1 METNVS
7 GRSSAPGRME
17 SKENVCEFKG
27 IDLSSGRV
35 SNFTVDTPDYTVR
48 FATKQAELIVL
59 PRFECPRN
67 ISPQLLPSVFVNG
80 NPVDPRGALGV
91 ALPVPLAK
99 RFDVKLEVRNP
110 SSAPSL
116 KVYTL
121 HVDQREAVSEPTLEA
136 FSVQDSR
143 GKDLSLIPLFRHSS
157 DAFVLAS
164 GVRDPYIS
172 LHAQC
177 DHASV
182 LYIDGAPHVP
192 SSSVKIPRE
201 ERQPSSLTTIQCRR
215 TGEGEESQR
224 MYFLETQW
232 TSPIV
237 SPPTKLLVYSTGRAC
252 KVLAD
257 DEDRVVCEN
266 SGRLASLFALHSPS
280 TWYKVSSAEDASFAV
295 PLVNGGWTPR
305 FPLRSDLQIVARAGT
320 EEKMWRLDFAQVPGS
335 SSDSNWLSSLQA
347 LSVFFFLPALLGISA
362 VLFLALLTGQ
372 GGARN
377 FSEVPVTALLFFQA
391 SFLLYLL
398 QKVPDALQTNASM
411 LGWTALFLPLPSTAE
426 TNVELAAGCLT
437 VSAVLLAMVSGLQ
450 VLFRLVL
457 FDRKSQEVLPHNMQ
471 LGNAELR
478 LLHALGLPLA
488 ASAAM
493 LIADADTSG
502 RLQAVGV
509 AVVGFFVLLHLGLFL
524 FVRRLVSDGRV
535 AWLWNFPANAPDA
548 TGGRWCDTTVDQLM
562 SEPVPWTTWL
572 GAPTAL
578 WVSPAAQ
585 ISPLTLG
592 DPASLPGSRGGKE
605 ALVGSSAVAVT
616 PRLPKQG
623 LTLLPC
629 LRDLP
634 VGILRSRW
642 LDVFFSLDALT
653 KMLQRQKEKTSSTAD
668 LSDPAFFPLTVQR
681 HQLTG
686 PLTSGRLALFFELR
700 TPCARIGDSAFRSL
714 LGLLLGFSLSL
725 QGSIVA
731 PILLLVASILC
742 FSWMVYLRWDKPFHR
757 RDENTVFPVPFGL
770 LGLAALTCAGSE
782 ALRVPVLSTLIEHL
796 SVYMLLALALYTAFT
811 AVCLV
816 LGAVW
821 PAIQEIRLLP
831 RQCNCALFLTDRRR
845 DFCVVCPA
853 YTRFPVRQVSLH
865 CSPGPGAFPQ
875 VRRVPA
881 HADAYAQLEFSV
893 DDFRALCAGKD
904 FEKPGACIF
913 IDSAQSPLRFRSL
926 TLYAG
931 GDLRQAVDSLL
942 EEEPAVRSAFPD
954 LRNSLLDE
962 LERSQAGGSVR
973 SIVVRLLSQP
983 VGLFSAMPRHLR
995 APEAA
1000 AFAER
1005 EASMEFSRDVF
1016 PEKTSSDFGTDRSAV
1031 AELSPLSSRSW
1042 RDKC

>member
-7 GRSSAPGRME
+7 GHSSAPGRME
-17 SKENVCEFKG
+17 SKESVCEFKG
-27 IDLSSGRV
+27 IDLSSGLV
-35 SNFTVDTPDYTVR
+35 SNFSVDTPEYTVR
-48 FATKQAELIVL
+48 FATKQAELIVF

-80 NPVDPRGALGV
+80 NPVDPQGALGV
-91 ALPVPLAK
+91 ALPVPPAK
-99 RFDVKLEVRNP
+99 RFEVKVEVRNP

-143 GKDLSLIPLFRHSS
+143 GKDLPLTPLFTDSS
-157 DAFVLAS
+157 DAFVLAA
-164 GVRDPYIS
+164 GVRDAYIS
-172 LHAQC
+172 LYAQC
-177 DHASV
+177 DRASV
-182 LYIDGAPHVP
+182 LYIDGAPHVLSP
-192 SSSVKIPRE
+192 SVKIPRE

-215 TGEGEESQR
+215 IGEGEESQR

-232 TSPIV
+232 TRRIL

-252 KVLAD
+252 TVLAD
-257 DEDRVVCEN
+257 EEDRIVCEN

-280 TWYKVSSAEDASFAV
+280 TLYKVSSAEDSSFAV

-320 EEKMWRLDFAQVPGS
+320 EAKVWRLNFTHVPGS
-335 SSDSNWLSSLQA
+335 RSDSEWLSSLQA

-362 VLFLALLTGQ
+362 FLFLALLTGQ

-377 FSEVPVTALLFFQA
+377 FSEVPVTALFFFQA
-391 SFLLYLL
+391 SFFLCLL
-398 QKVPDALQTNASM
+398 QKGPDALQTNASM
-411 LGWTALFLPLPSTAE
+411 LGWTALVLPLPSTAE

-437 VSAVLLAMVSGLQ
+437 VSGVLLAMVSGLR

-457 FDRKSQEVLPHNMQ
+457 FENKSRAALPHSMQ

-478 LLHALGLPLA
+478 LLHALAFPLA
-488 ASAAM
+488 AAAAM
-493 LIADADTSG
+493 LIAEADTSG
-502 RLQAVGV
+502 RLQAVGG
-509 AVVGFFVLLHLGLFL
+509 AVVGFFVLLHLGIFL

-535 AWLWNFPANAPDA
+535 SWLWNFPAHAPDA
-548 TGGRWCDTTVDQLM
+548 TGGRWCDTTTDQLM
-562 SEPVPWTTWL
+562 SEPLQWTTWL
-572 GAPTAL
+572 GAPTAF

-592 DPASLPGSRGGKE
+592 DSASPPVSRADKGP
-605 ALVGSSAVAVT
+605 VGSSAVDVALQ
-616 PRLPKQG
+616 LPKEG

-642 LDVFFSLDALT
+642 LDVFFSLDTLT
-653 KMLQRQKEKTSSTAD
+653 KVLQRQKETNCSTAD

-731 PILLLVASILC
+731 PVLLLVAAILC
-742 FSWMVYLRWDKPFHR
+742 FSWMVYLHWDRPFHR
-757 RDENTVFPVPFGL
+757 GDEHTVFPVLFGL

-782 ALRVPVLSTLIEHL
+782 ALRVSVLSAVVEHL
-796 SVYMLLALALYTAFT
+796 SVYVLLALALYTAIT

-821 PAIQEIRLLP
+821 PAVLEIRSLP
-831 RQCNCALFLTDRRR
+831 PLCNFALFLTDRQR
-845 DFCVVCPA
+845 DFCVICPA
-853 YTRFPVRQVSLH
+853 YNHFPVRHVSLH
-865 CSPGPGAFPQ
+865 CSPGPGAFGQ

-881 HADAYAQLEFSV
+881 HADAYAQLELSF

-913 IDSAQSPLRFRSL
+913 IDSAESPLRFRSL
-926 TLYAG
+926 TLYT
-931 GDLRQAVDSLL
+931 GDGLREAVDSLL
-942 EEEPAVRSAFPD
+942 EEEPAVRSTFPD

-962 LERSQAGGSVR
+962 LERPRAGGSVQ

-983 VGLFSAMPRHLR
+983 VGLFSAVPRHLR
-995 APEAA
+995 TPEAA
-1000 AFAER
+1000 VCAVR
-1005 EASMEFSRDVF
+1005 EASIQFSRHVF
-1016 PEKTSSDFGTDRSAV
+1016 PEKTSSFFGTDRSQV
-1031 AELSPLSSRSW
+1031 AELSPLNSRSW
-1042 RDKC
+1042 RDKW

>member
-136 FSVQDSR
+136 FSVQDSK
-143 GKDLSLIPLFRHSS
+143 GKDLSLIPLFRDSS

-398 QKVPDALQTNASM
+398 QKVPDALQTNVSM

-457 FDRKSQEVLPHNMQ
+457 FDRKSREVLPHNMQ

-488 ASAAM
+488 AAAAM

-681 HQLTG
+681 HQLTV
-686 PLTSGRLALFFELR
+686 PCVRFPTSL
-700 TPCARIGDSAFRSL
+700 CARIGDSAFRSL

-757 RDENTVFPVPFGL
+757 RDENTVFPVLFGL

-796 SVYMLLALALYTAFT
+796 SVYMLLALALYTSFT

-942 EEEPAVRSAFPD
+942 EEEPAVRSTFPD

-1000 AFAER
+1000 ACAER